1 MLLSGSHV
9 FRFAAAAG
17 AGAVVSEKPTSF
29 RAPAQTNITGT
40 YIHSLIH
47 SFIHIYRTV
56 MWKLESL

>member
-9 FRFAAAAG
+9 FGFAAAAG

-47 SFIHIYRTV
+47 SYILYCGV
-56 MWKLESL
+56 QA